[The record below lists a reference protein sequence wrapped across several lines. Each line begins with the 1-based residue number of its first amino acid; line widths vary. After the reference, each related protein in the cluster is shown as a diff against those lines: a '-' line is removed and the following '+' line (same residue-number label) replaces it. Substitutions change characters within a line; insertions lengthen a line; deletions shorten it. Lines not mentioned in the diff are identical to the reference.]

1 MLGNESTAK
10 KGELVLNNTEAKA
23 CKEPKVTLVYNPRSV
38 VIDQGA
44 EPYLHLAYLY

>member
-1 MLGNESTAK
+1 
-10 KGELVLNNTEAKA
+10 VLNNTEAKA
-23 CKEPKVTLVYNPRSV
+23 CRGEQPNLIVTLVENPRNV